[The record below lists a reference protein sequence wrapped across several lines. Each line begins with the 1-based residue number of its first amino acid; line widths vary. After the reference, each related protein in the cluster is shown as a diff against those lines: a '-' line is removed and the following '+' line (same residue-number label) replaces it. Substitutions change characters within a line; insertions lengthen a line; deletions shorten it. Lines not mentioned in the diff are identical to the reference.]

1 MRFELRNVVANY
13 AFEKSRRLAHIMP
26 NVYAVFDDRHV
37 NNYMGPSAQKHT
49 ISLDTELPI
58 STSKPSYL
66 PESVRV

>member
-1 MRFELRNVVANY
+1 MV
-13 AFEKSRRLAHIMP
+13 
-26 NVYAVFDDRHV
+26 
-37 NNYMGPSAQKHT
+37 PSAQKHT